1 MSHNDLMKLIGLE
14 NFIDENINNEEI
26 KEEELKIISS
36 PEEFIILLDKNNYA
50 SNKIEKKG

>member
-36 PEEFIILLDKNNYA
+36 PEEFIILLDKNNNA